1 MDDRIK
7 YHPGFVGGLGVLL
20 WQYRDTIVI
29 ESEKWL
35 SKEGIR
41 MDVLVI
47 KKDPEIIIDN
57 DMCRIFKEYNI
68 LEYKRPDDE
77 LSIDVYA
84 KVMAYA
90 YLYKS
95 LGSIVNQIPFEE
107 ITVTIYRHRYPRS
120 LFQQLTRKGI
130 IIERFAPGIYRLKNA
145 TVFPVQIIVGKELDP
160 SEYAMFRVLTPD
172 ASKSD
177 LSAFNDLAFS
187 IGDTAYKRYV
197 DSVFQVSF
205 SANRTT
211 YDLMVM
217 EDENMCEALR
227 EFLKEDFEA
236 VKAKAEKTGEIKGAI
251 KLYYEEIGLTPQ
263 EIIKKTMERFSLD
276 EKTSREYVENTLGLQ
291 TV

>member
-1 MDDRIK
+1 MEDRIK

-47 KKDPEIIIDN
+47 KKDSGTIIDN
-57 DMCRIFKEYNI
+57 DMCRVFRGYNI

-77 LSIDVYA
+77 LSIYVYA
-84 KVMAYA
+84 KAMAYA

-95 LGSIVNQIPFEE
+95 LGNTVDQIPFEE
-107 ITVTIYRHRYPRS
+107 ITVAIFRHRYPRG
-120 LFQQLTRKGI
+120 LFLQLKKKGI
-130 IIERFAPGIYRLKNA
+130 IIEKNGPGIYRLKNA
-145 TVFPVQIIVGKELDP
+145 AVFPVQIIVGKELDP
-160 SEYAMFRVLTPD
+160 REYAMFRVLTPD

-187 IGDTAYKRYV
+187 IGDTTYKRYV

-205 SANRTT
+205 SANRNT
-211 YDLMVM
+211 YDLMIM

-227 EFLKEDFEA
+227 DFLKEDFEA
-236 VKAKAEKTGEIKGAI
+236 VEAKAEKTGEIKGAI

-263 EIIKKTMERFSLD
+263 EIIIRIMKRFSLD
-276 EKTSREYVENTLGLQ
+276 EETSREYVESTLGLQ
-291 TV
+291 PV

>member
-57 DMCRIFKEYNI
+57 D
-68 LEYKRPDDE
+68 
-77 LSIDVYA
+77 
-84 KVMAYA
+84 
-90 YLYKS
+90 
-95 LGSIVNQIPFEE
+95 
-107 ITVTIYRHRYPRS
+107 
-120 LFQQLTRKGI
+120 
-130 IIERFAPGIYRLKNA
+130 
-145 TVFPVQIIVGKELDP
+145 
-160 SEYAMFRVLTPD
+160 
-172 ASKSD
+172 
-177 LSAFNDLAFS
+177 LAFS
-187 IGDTAYKRYV
+187 IGDTTYKRYV

-236 VKAKAEKTGEIKGAI
+236 VEAKAEKTGEIKGAI